1 MLLWESAWYSTDR
14 TTCVI
19 GFSESD
25 APFADTVAGKRMPRQ
40 KSKRRG
46 WLVEMKEDRGCGF
59 YYFATFVRV
68 WRSNVTV
75 WLKLLQFHERLS
87 FICFSFYAL
96 FLCCC
101 VCHCGLLCSPFLF
114 LFPNERSG
122 WIQYS
127 YCRKVVPAPAA
138 VSHIDDMCRAQGR
151 GDPVWFIQHH
161 QLLVYLP
168 PAYTSAQTKRSSEID
183 LGKVCVLQPD
193 FVGWK
198 EISSLKRSAFEQK
211 ELRQKNA

>member
-1 MLLWESAWYSTDR
+1 MFRLRTQWREKGCRGKNHSVGAGLLRW
-14 TTCVI
+14 
-19 GFSESD
+19 
-25 APFADTVAGKRMPRQ
+25 KRD
-40 KSKRRG
+40 
-46 WLVEMKEDRGCGF
+46 WGCGF

-122 WIQYS
+122 RIQYS

-168 PAYTSAQTKRSSEID
+168 PAYTSAQRNWSREGLCFAARFCWMERNFKFKKICFWAKRITTK
-183 LGKVCVLQPD
+183 
-193 FVGWK
+193 
-198 EISSLKRSAFEQK
+198 KRVI
-211 ELRQKNA
+211 RDTC

>member
-1 MLLWESAWYSTDR
+1 MLRLR
-14 TTCVI
+14 TQWREKGCRRKNQSV
-19 GFSESD
+19 G
-25 APFADTVAGKRMPRQ
+25 AGLLRWKRD
-40 KSKRRG
+40 
-46 WLVEMKEDRGCGF
+46 WGCGF

-75 WLKLLQFHERLS
+75 WLKLLQCHERLS
-87 FICFSFYAL
+87 FICFSFNAL
-96 FLCCC
+96 CLCFC

-168 PAYTSAQTKRSSEID
+168 PAYTSAQTKRGSEVD
-183 LGKVCVLQPD
+183 LRRVFFCSQILLDGKK
-193 FVGWK
+193 F
-198 EISSLKRSAFEQK
+198 
-211 ELRQKNA
+211 